1 MLGGEMT
8 DSQPEGEGVNLD
20 GCHLIVSWSCLLLLL
35 TKCQRDDCADNIL
48 TSNLEVSRNGT
59 GISLTSKK

>member
-8 DSQPEGEGVNLD
+8 DSQPEGDGVNMD
-20 GCHLIVSWSCLLLLL
+20 GSHLIVSWSCLLLLL

-48 TSNLEVSRNGT
+48 ASNIEVSRNGN
-59 GISLTSKK
+59 GMSLTIK